1 MKKKIRIKKI
11 HQFFF
16 NQNKKKTEK
25 TSQIQTRSNLKRSR
39 ETK

>member
-16 NQNKKKTEK
+16 NQNKKKQK
-25 TSQIQTRSNLKRSR
+25 KRLKSKQ
-39 ETK
+39 EAT